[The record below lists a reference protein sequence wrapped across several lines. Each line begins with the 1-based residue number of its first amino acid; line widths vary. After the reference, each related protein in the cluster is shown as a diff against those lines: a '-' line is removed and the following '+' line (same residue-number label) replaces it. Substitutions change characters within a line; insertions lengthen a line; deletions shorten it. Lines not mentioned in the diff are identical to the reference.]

1 VHWLAS
7 MSMSMPTQPLDL
19 QAVRDGMAGTPWQL
33 RDGRLVLTVRRADFK
48 EAMAFVNA
56 VAELAEQR
64 NHHPD
69 IAVHWNEVTLTQ
81 WSHSAGGITQ
91 ADVDL
96 ARLIAALA

>member
-1 VHWLAS
+1 MDALDEKSVGDALA
-7 MSMSMPTQPLDL
+7 D
-19 QAVRDGMAGTPWQL
+19 TPWEL
-33 RDGRLVLTVRRADFK
+33 RDGRLALTVKRADFK

-91 ADVDL
+91 ADIDL
-96 ARLIAALA
+96 AREIAPLV

>member
-1 VHWLAS
+1 
-7 MSMSMPTQPLDL
+7 MEPLDE
-19 QAVRDGMAGTPWQL
+19 QAIGDAVAGTPWEL
-33 RDGRLVLTVRRADFK
+33 RDGRLVLTVTRDDFK
-48 EAMAFVNA
+48 EAMVFVNA
-56 VAELAEQR
+56 VADLAEQR

-96 ARLIAALA
+96 AREIATLV

>member
-1 VHWLAS
+1 
-7 MSMSMPTQPLDL
+7 MDPLDDD
-19 QAVRDGMAGTPWQL
+19 AVREGIVGTPW
-33 RDGRLVLTVRRADFK
+33 RVKDGRLVLTVERTDFK

-56 VAELAEQR
+56 VADLAEQR

-69 IAVHWNEVTLTQ
+69 IAVHWNQVTLTQ

-96 ARLIAALA
+96 AREIAAIA

>member
-1 VHWLAS
+1 MDS
-7 MSMSMPTQPLDL
+7 LDEHSIND
-19 QAVRDGMAGTPWQL
+19 AVAGTPWEL
-33 RDGRLVLTVRRADFK
+33 RDGRLVLTVKRADFK

-56 VAELAEQR
+56 VADLAERR

-81 WSHSAGGITQ
+81 WSHTAGGVTQ

-96 ARLIAALA
+96 AREIAELV

>member
-1 VHWLAS
+1 
-7 MSMSMPTQPLDL
+7 MEPLDE
-19 QAVRDGMAGTPWQL
+19 QAVADAVQGTPWEVRDGK
-33 RDGRLVLTVRRADFK
+33 LVLVVTRADFA

-56 VAELAEQR
+56 VAEVAEAR

-81 WSHSAGGITQ
+81 WSHSAGGVTA

-96 ARLIAALA
+96 AREIAALA